1 MYTPVSKAEIR
12 RQLRTRRN
20 ALSPQERTAHAEA
33 AAAVLT
39 GSRYW
44 RDADTIAVYLAAD
57 GELDTNPIIRAARA
71 ENKGLFLPVILADN
85 SLLFREW
92 HADMALVVN
101 RYGIAEP
108 PETAHSAELP
118 ALALVCVPLVA
129 WDRQGTRLGMGG
141 GFYDRT
147 FADADSRGL
156 LVGLGYTLQEQTS
169 LPRDTWDVSLDLVVT
184 ESSLISCER

>member
-1 MYTPVSKAEIR
+1 MSKAEIR
-12 RQLRTRRN
+12 SQLRARRN
-20 ALSPQERTAHAEA
+20 ALSLQERTAHAEA
-33 AAAVLT
+33 AAAILT

-44 RDADTIAVYLAAD
+44 RDADRIAVYQAAD
-57 GELDTNPIIRAARA
+57 GELDTQPLVCTARA
-71 ENKGLFLPVILADN
+71 ENKRLFLPVILANN
-85 SLLFREW
+85 SLQFREW
-92 HADMALVVN
+92 REDTDLVIN

-108 PETAHSAELP
+108 PETANSAELDT
-118 ALALVCVPLVA
+118 LALVCVPLVA
-129 WDRQGTRLGMGG
+129 WDRQGNRLGMGG

-184 ESSLISCER
+184 ESALISCEH

>member
-1 MYTPVSKAEIR
+1 MYPPVSKADIR
-12 RQLRTRRN
+12 RQMRARRN
-20 ALSPQERTAHAEA
+20 ALSLHDRIAHAEA
-33 AAAVLT
+33 AAAILT
-39 GSRYW
+39 RSRYW

-57 GELDTNPIIRAARA
+57 GELDTDPIVRKARA
-71 ENKGLFLPVILADN
+71 ENKRLFLPVILPNNA
-85 SLLFREW
+85 LQFREW
-92 HADMALVVN
+92 LADMNLVVN

-108 PETAHSAELP
+108 AETANSAELP
-118 ALALVCVPLVA
+118 ALTLVCVPLVA

-147 FADADSRGL
+147 FADADARGL

-184 ESSLISCER
+184 ESDLISCKR

>member
-1 MYTPVSKAEIR
+1 MSKAEIR
-12 RQLRTRRN
+12 RHLRTLRN

-92 HADMALVVN
+92 HADMALVIN